1 MTQAQLAYIGLG
13 SNLDNP
19 SAQIKRAR
27 QAIAAQAGISERAFS
42 SLYRSVP
49 MGPQDQPDYINA
61 VMAVATEYTPFEL
74 LKALQA
80 IEQEAGRVRGGERWG
95 PRTLDLD
102 LLLYG
107 RCCMRIEELIL
118 PHPGLAKRPF
128 VLYPLAEIAPPEL
141 LIPGL
146 GTLKELLSRCPP
158 WQGLERLENDD
169 A

>member
-1 MTQAQLAYIGLG
+1 MTQAQPAYIGLG

-42 SLYRSVP
+42 SLYRSAP

-107 RCCMRIEELIL
+107 RCCMRTEELIL

-146 GTLKELLSRCPP
+146 GTLKELLSRCP